1 MALTITSYT
10 PATGSAA
17 GGTTVTITG
26 TGLDTVDQ
34 VNLGNK
40 AGTIV
45 SQTATQLVFRTPSS
59 DPAGGSLT
67 LHLIDNDTNTEVAAT
82 TPFVAVALA
91 SSGEKLVPTLARKFK
106 LEVDS
111 SAAKDGT
118 GYIPVRAINDLQPAI
133 ADTLVDDSDYEDDGW
148 GSDFKTG
155 LKWSLV
161 AKVTRKIGINSSS
174 LDPGQEVLM
183 AAHDQFGSDGLV
195 RVRWYDRNGGDE
207 AYEGYAN
214 VGWAPD
220 GGPNTAL
227 STGTFTLS
235 GSGKRNKIANPAA

>member
-91 SSGEKLVPTLARKFK
+91 SSGEKLVSTLARKFK
-106 LEVDS
+106 VEVDS
-111 SAAKDGT
+111 SVAKDGT
-118 GYIPVRAINDLQPAI
+118 GYIPVRGISDFQPTAPG
-133 ADTLVDDSDYEDDGW
+133 TLVDDSDYEDEGW
-148 GSDFKTG
+148 GSDAKTG
-155 LKWSLV
+155 MKWSN
-161 AKVTRKIGINSSS
+161 AIKVTRKVGINSRAY
-174 LDPGQEVLM
+174 DPGQQILF
-183 AAHDQFGSDGLV
+183 AAHDQFDEDGLV

-214 VGWAPD
+214 VEWAPD
-220 GGPNTAL
+220 GGPTTAL